1 MTDDLINS
9 VLILHYRGSNSKC
22 NPRKCV
28 SLMKTQYTKDGIS
41 LQHVMGIVVL
51 KPSKL
56 VRVTLCCSFFK
67 WYFFFFCLIRNVNL
81 LSIVWPQEILLI
93 LKENS
98 SIFWQLNDT
107 SCFKIRNCISVH
119 KNSWKKSLKFKV
131 YFAMEMKLKKA
142 NVGNKLLKAIKNHY
156 S

>member
-1 MTDDLINS
+1 MCIIDENTVYQRWHFFTTWYGNS
-9 VLILHYRGSNSKC
+9 RSQAKQTCTSDTVLFILQ
-22 NPRKCV
+22 V
-28 SLMKTQYTKDGIS
+28 IL
-41 LQHVMGIVVL
+41 
-51 KPSKL
+51 
-56 VRVTLCCSFFK
+56 
-67 WYFFFFCLIRNVNL
+67 FFFCLIRNVNL

-107 SCFKIRNCISVH
+107 SCFKIRNCISAH

>member
-1 MTDDLINS
+1 M
-9 VLILHYRGSNSKC
+9 ILSIVYWYCTVVDQIQNVIRENVYHWWKHSIPKMAFLYNMIWEKSFSGQANLYEWH
-22 NPRKCV
+22 CV
-28 SLMKTQYTKDGIS
+28 VHSSSDT
-41 LQHVMGIVVL
+41 
-51 KPSKL
+51 
-56 VRVTLCCSFFK
+56 
-67 WYFFFFCLIRNVNL
+67 FFFCLIRNVNL

>member
-1 MTDDLINS
+1 MCIIDENTVYQRWHFFTTWYGNS
-9 VLILHYRGSNSKC
+9 RSQGKQTCTSDTVLFILQ
-22 NPRKCV
+22 V
-28 SLMKTQYTKDGIS
+28 IL
-41 LQHVMGIVVL
+41 
-51 KPSKL
+51 
-56 VRVTLCCSFFK
+56 
-67 WYFFFFCLIRNVNL
+67 FFFCLIRNVNL